1 MNLKFYLNCDFIDY
15 AHKFIEN
22 KMYLARK
29 AMLQRMQNNTM
40 SFMQFSRMAF
50 AMRNYDV
57 AVIGGG
63 PGGYVAAIKA
73 G

>member
-1 MNLKFYLNCDFIDY
+1 
-15 AHKFIEN
+15 
-22 KMYLARK
+22 MYLARK

-40 SFMQFSRMAF
+40 SIMQFSRMAF